1 MRFRSKKM
9 EAKYRQRRALVV
21 KILDEFQICQRC
33 SWKRSTDV
41 HEVLSRARGGDILD
55 PDNCVA
61 LCRDCHNF
69 VTTHP
74 KMAEEEGW
82 LRHSWDKYA
91 DESRPE

>member
-9 EAKYRQRRALVV
+9 EAKYRQRRVLVV
-21 KILDEFQICQRC
+21 KILDEFPICQRC
-33 SWKRSTDV
+33 SWKRSADV

-55 PDNCVA
+55 RDNCVA
-61 LCRDCHNF
+61 LCRDCHNY

-74 KMAEEEGW
+74 KLAAEEGW
-82 LRHSWDKYA
+82 LRHSWDKYG